1 MDEKGGWGEVPGLG
15 SNGGCKEKKDKKV
28 KRTEPEAGARNDFQ
42 DVKQRNKKLYH
53 QTVSVRIVEEKQID

>member
-1 MDEKGGWGEVPGLG
+1 MGEVPGLG

-42 DVKQRNKKLYH
+42 DVRSREIRGNCTTRQL
-53 QTVSVRIVEEKQID
+53 VSGLWREKQID